1 MLAQFARE
9 KLAEGEAANQ
19 SAIGYIPTHKTF
31 VDGSEGRQEESVS
44 PDGGV
49 IVYEFELISEV
60 LQWISVALE
69 ESSPVGSGSDPHPG
83 LYSHS
88 HALFADG
95 TLVDPNS
102 PPPNAAEFLFINSQP
117 YARKIESGFSN
128 QFPDGVY
135 HVVAM
140 MAKNKFGNIAN
151 IGFEYR
157 SLQGGAIGAWAATTK
172 MSHKGHANQK
182 TRSDWLARQPAIIVK
197 VN

>member
-9 KLAEGEAANQ
+9 KLAEGEAINQ
-19 SAIGYIPTHKTF
+19 SAIGYVPAHKTF
-31 VDGSEGRQEESVS
+31 VDGSEGRQEESVN

-60 LQWISVALE
+60 LQWISITLE

-83 LYSHS
+83 LYAHS

-102 PPPNAAEFLFINSQP
+102 PPPTAAEFVFMNSQP
-117 YARKIESGFSN
+117 YARKIEKGFSN

-135 HVVAM
+135 QVVATL
-140 MAKNKFGNIAN
+140 ARNKFGNIAK
-151 IGFEYR
+151 ISFEYR
-157 SLQGGAIGAWAATTK
+157 SLQGGAIGAWAATTT
-172 MSHKGHANQK
+172 MSHKGHAVAK
-182 TRSDWLARQPAIIVK
+182 TRSDWLTRQPCIVVK